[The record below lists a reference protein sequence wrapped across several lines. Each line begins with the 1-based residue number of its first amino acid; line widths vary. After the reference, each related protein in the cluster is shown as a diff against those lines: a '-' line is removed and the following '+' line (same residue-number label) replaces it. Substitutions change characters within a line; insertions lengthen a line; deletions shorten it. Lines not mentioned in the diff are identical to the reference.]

1 MGRQQSIKDEPKP
14 TEPGEDAGTNI
25 LRASEVMP
33 KMALAEV
40 DAVRVES
47 LIQELKAQSAAI
59 EDRSAEPV
67 DISTAAVEIAS
78 TEAPHIAPD
87 AAWPPP
93 PEEEPA
99 PADQPAAVEAAPESA
114 PARVSRFT
122 LLAACLALAA
132 AFGGMIGA
140 LAAYSFNRPQP
151 APEVTIA
158 GSEEI
163 QALKENL
170 IQARVDLAALK
181 TIIEAGS
188 RTANSQFTKITERI
202 ERVER
207 NAAEPVARL
216 TKAAENLERI
226 SRTEFTGGIAPP
238 QPVGPAPKV
247 DGWVLRDVRHG
258 TALLEGRA
266 GIIEVD
272 QGDLI
277 PGLGRIEAI
286 RKQQDGRWVVV
297 TSKGS
302 ITGPK

>member
-1 MGRQQSIKDEPKP
+1 MGKQQSIKDEPKP
-14 TEPGEDAGTNI
+14 AAAGEDAGTNPI
-25 LRASEVMP
+25 AASEVTP

-47 LIQELKAQSAAI
+47 LIAELKAQSAPI
-59 EDRSAEPV
+59 ENRLADP
-67 DISTAAVEIAS
+67 AASPLEIAC
-78 TEAPHIAPD
+78 TEAPHIVPD
-87 AAWPPP
+87 AAWPSSAQ
-93 PEEEPA
+93 EEESLA
-99 PADQPAAVEAAPESA
+99 EHQGATDAADRRDA

-132 AFGGMIGA
+132 AFGGMMGA
-140 LAAYSFNRPQP
+140 LAAYAFTRPQP
-151 APEVTIA
+151 APEITLA

-188 RTANSQFTKITERI
+188 RSANSQFTKVTERI
-202 ERVER
+202 ERIER
-207 NAAEPVARL
+207 SAAEPAARL

-226 SRTEFTGGIAPP
+226 SRAEVTGGIAPP
-238 QPVGPAPKV
+238 QSVPPPAKV
-247 DGWVLRDVRHG
+247 EGWVLRDVHHG

-266 GIIEVD
+266 GMIEVE

-277 PGLGRIEAI
+277 PGLGRIESI
-286 RKQQDGRWVVV
+286 RKQDGRWVVV

-302 ITGPK
+302 ILGPK